1 MRDAFSEYHPLINFI
16 YFVFVIGFTMFF
28 VNPVCL
34 AVTFFSSVIYSINI
48 CGVKAVKFQFKIMFP
63 VMILTAVIN
72 PAFSHAGITVITYFP
87 NGNPL
92 TLESIIYGI
101 ASGVMLASVLCWFLC
116 LNKVM
121 SSDKVIYLFGRA
133 VPGLSLVLSMTLRFI
148 PGLKVQLKAISDA
161 QKCLDGGNENK
172 GLFRKIK
179 RGLQTLSILV
189 TWALENSI
197 DTADSMRSRAYGI
210 KGRTSFS
217 LYRFSRRD
225 AYLLLWM
232 AGCGIYIVCGAALK
246 AVYWQYYPVIKGNM
260 AGVYS
265 ISVFVIYLALCLTPV
280 IINICEERRWKTLK
294 SEI

>member
-48 CGVKAVKFQFKIMFP
+48 YGVKAVNFQFKIMFP

-72 PAFSHAGITVITYFP
+72 PAFSHAGVTIITYFP

-92 TLESIIYGI
+92 TFESVIYGI
-101 ASGVMLASVLCWFLC
+101 ASGIMLASVLCWFLC

-121 SSDKVIYLFGRA
+121 TSDKIVYLFGRVA
-133 VPGLSLVLSMTLRFI
+133 PGLSMVLSMTLRFI
-148 PGLKVQLKAISDA
+148 PRLKTQLKVISDA
-161 QKCLDGGNENK
+161 QKCLDGDNENK

-179 RGLQTLSILV
+179 RGLQALSILV

-217 LYRFSRRD
+217 LYRFRKRD
-225 AYLLLWM
+225 TYLLLWL
-232 AGCGIYIVCGAALK
+232 AGCGIYIICGAALK

-260 AGVYS
+260 AGAYS

-280 IINICEERRWKTLK
+280 IINICEERRWKVLK